1 MYYSPSRSRSDNRY
15 THKIFENQS
24 IIAHPVGYFYYGT
37 HLLEEARWPS
47 GRAPDSGARGRGVR
61 SLLGSP
67 CCIIEQ
73 DTFTSQKGLAI
84 LGKRWLRPDMTEKL
98 LIWT

>member
-1 MYYSPSRSRSDNRY
+1 MAEHRIPER
-15 THKIFENQS
+15 E
-24 IIAHPVGYFYYGT
+24 VG
-37 HLLEEARWPS
+37 
-47 GRAPDSGARGRGVR
+47 GVR

-73 DTFTSQKGLAI
+73 DTFTSKKGLAI

-98 LIWT
+98 LTWT